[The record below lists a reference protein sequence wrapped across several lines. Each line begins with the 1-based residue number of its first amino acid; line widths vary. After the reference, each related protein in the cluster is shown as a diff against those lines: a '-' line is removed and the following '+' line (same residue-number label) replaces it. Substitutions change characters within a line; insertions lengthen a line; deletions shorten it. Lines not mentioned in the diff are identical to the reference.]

1 MILFSE
7 STWAPDLPT
16 AKTLH
21 AQNRSHAGS
30 RQNFFHMQCCG
41 AGRKRRRESLQRRL
55 ERANAAATRQAPAAD
70 DPSPAAPLDVVREAV
85 ELPSSKPQHSQPAA
99 LPAGPSVQPAHPA
112 GPPAP
117 PARLLEPLGEMLEGL
132 PPTLPPAVA
141 RLFLKKPDARLDQHE
156 TAEVVQREQQFYKHE
171 AVVRAGKLI
180 DRYIAREEAALLIG
194 AAWKMVRLR
203 REAQALTR
211 RSLRELKD
219 AASLDEDLEV
229 ARESMRESGRSG
241 RGSDD
246 AEEQL
251 ATSADGKGEAGVHSA
266 IAAVFASR
274 TAPRVPER
282 PKAVDQRGEVR
293 APRIQAWRSTS
304 RGTLARLFSRPR
316 KKRPRRESAAVPL
329 ARSPID
335 RSHQPGLI
343 AAGGA
348 CAPKG

>member
-1 MILFSE
+1 
-7 STWAPDLPT
+7 
-16 AKTLH
+16 
-21 AQNRSHAGS
+21 
-30 RQNFFHMQCCG
+30 
-41 AGRKRRRESLQRRL
+41 
-55 ERANAAATRQAPAAD
+55 
-70 DPSPAAPLDVVREAV
+70 
-85 ELPSSKPQHSQPAA
+85 
-99 LPAGPSVQPAHPA
+99 
-112 GPPAP
+112 
-117 PARLLEPLGEMLEGL
+117 MLEGL

-282 PKAVDQRGEVR
+282 PKAVDQAGRGEGSEDTSLEEYFKGYFSKALLSAAEEAGR
-293 APRIQAWRSTS
+293 AESRQRSRSRAALSIDPTSLDLSQLQERARQKVEAAARARALAEAARNAAEFAREQAMERMKN
-304 RGTLARLFSRPR
+304 ARQ
-316 KKRPRRESAAVPL
+316 RREL
-329 ARSPID
+329 AKQEQLRAHGP
-335 RSHQPGLI
+335 QPE
-343 AAGGA
+343 GGTGSTTVA
-348 CAPKG
+348 WTSL